1 MAAITFNT
9 THQPENVWGRLQIVG
24 ASLREML
31 DAFVSFRMRLAVEA
45 AEQARPRLVRKTPS
59 PSMIEQ

>member
-9 THQPENVWGRLQIVG
+9 THQPENVWDRLQIVG

-45 AEQARPRLVRKTPS
+45 AGQARPRLVRKTPS